1 MDTELLQ
8 RYIAGDAT
16 EAEQK
21 QVMEWIDESPE
32 HLREYMAQRKLS
44 DITLWR
50 IKSETEEE
58 VKAVRGGKRLVVE
71 TLKLVAVFV
80 LAFGCSYYW
89 WDKET
94 TFDNYQS
101 VFVPAGQRA
110 ELKLADGTKI
120 WLNSQTRLIYPSSF
134 GKDVRSVKLDGEAYF
149 EVAHDADV
157 PFEVHT
163 KEVNVTVL
171 GTKFNFRNYAED
183 MSATVD
189 LEEGRVKVLNA
200 QKADDAGMYLRPDE
214 RIIFDK
220 ETGTMSKVQ
229 SKFENANAWINNELL
244 FDEQQLNVIAK
255 RLARSFD
262 VQVEVVDSIRDKRF
276 YGSFAIQGNTI
287 EEVLNVMASTNQ
299 MRYKYE
305 NGKYI
310 IY

>member
-32 HLREYMAQRKLS
+32 HLHEYMAQRKLH
-44 DITLWR
+44 DVMLWR
-50 IKSETEEE
+50 TKSEAEEE

-71 TLKLVAVFV
+71 ILKLVAVFV

-89 WDKET
+89 WDKKT

-200 QKADDAGMYLRPDE
+200 QKADDAGIYLRPDE
-214 RIIFDK
+214 RVVFDK

-244 FDEQQLNVIAK
+244 FDELQLNVIAK

-262 VQVEVVDSIRDKRF
+262 VQVEVADSIGDKRF

>member
-32 HLREYMAQRKLS
+32 HLHEYMAQRKLH
-44 DITLWR
+44 DVMLWR
-50 IKSETEEE
+50 TKSEAEEE

-71 TLKLVAVFV
+71 ILKLVAVFV

-89 WDKET
+89 WDKKT

-200 QKADDAGMYLRPDE
+200 QKADDAGIYLRPDE
-214 RIIFDK
+214 RVIFDK

-244 FDEQQLNVIAK
+244 FDELQLNVIAK

-262 VQVEVVDSIRDKRF
+262 VQVEVADSIGDKRF

>member
-8 RYIAGDAT
+8 RYIAGDVT
-16 EAEQK
+16 EAERK
-21 QVMEWIDESPE
+21 QVLEWIDESPE
-32 HLREYMAQRKLS
+32 HLREYMAQRKLY
-44 DITLWR
+44 DIRLWR
-50 IKSETEEE
+50 TESEAEEE

-71 TLKLVAVFV
+71 ILKLVAVFV

-89 WDKET
+89 WDKKT

-200 QKADDAGMYLRPDE
+200 QKADDAGIYLRPDE
-214 RIIFDK
+214 RVIFDK

-244 FDEQQLNVIAK
+244 FDELQLNVIAK

-262 VQVEVVDSIRDKRF
+262 VQVEVADSIGDKRF